1 MRWSGPGAPSALAS
15 HERLQR
21 ARPLNFHVSGG
32 ENMMAEVSLQG
43 DRDNLPSL
51 LQQESARGVSRFCI
65 SPAFTGRTIC
75 TLLYLPATV
84 RIFIVDAREF
94 GQVPFRGTVTR
105 PIEGFRRF
113 GPLATW
119 ESLRA
124 AAFASPS
131 CCSPNV
137 LDGVCYHHAALDWD
151 GGIEASWSNPGLW
164 PDHRTQCELV
174 DAYQSLLESGLL
186 LEPGTAVRICA
197 GALSGCLGRVE
208 RLERH
213 KNRVCVI
220 AEMVGSRVTLEL
232 AASELELAPE

>member
-1 MRWSGPGAPSALAS
+1 MLLKLRSLWPGVARESGVVPAEYPGCVSRRHNPNRSRLRPAWPPASDAWKLSRSTRCEANPGPARTMRWSGPGAPSALAS
-15 HERLQR
+15 HKRLQR

-119 ESLRA
+119 ESL
-124 AAFASPS
+124 
-131 CCSPNV
+131 
-137 LDGVCYHHAALDWD
+137 
-151 GGIEASWSNPGLW
+151 
-164 PDHRTQCELV
+164 
-174 DAYQSLLESGLL
+174 
-186 LEPGTAVRICA
+186 
-197 GALSGCLGRVE
+197 
-208 RLERH
+208 
-213 KNRVCVI
+213 
-220 AEMVGSRVTLEL
+220 
-232 AASELELAPE
+232 